1 MHDLFLGDEVTKE
14 DFVDQFVPRGP
25 EYWRGKIDEKVLRR
39 GDQQITRLWH
49 GADVP
54 RFTAETDGN
63 PDHYVLSAE
72 IAFEIHRLKYS
83 EFKKISSAI
92 QLIKESRRHGSGVKM
107 NDLEGALTD
116 LGGGISSLSQ
126 SLRVP
131 IFWKYLYHPA
141 IIKWVQDQEME
152 NLKVSSGSSH
162 LLSGQS

>member
-14 DFVDQFVPRGP
+14 DFVDQFVPRSP
-25 EYWRGKIDEKVLRR
+25 EYWQGKIDKKVLRR
-39 GDQQITRLWH
+39 GDQQITGLWQQK
-49 GADVP
+49 DIP

-63 PDHYVLSAE
+63 PDHYVLNAE
-72 IAFEIHRLKYS
+72 IAFEIHRLTCS

-92 QLIKESRRHGSGVKM
+92 QLIKGSRCHRSGVKM
-107 NDLEGALTD
+107 RDLEGALTER
-116 LGGGISSLSQ
+116 GGGISSLSQ
-126 SLRVP
+126 SLRAP

-141 IIKWVQDQEME
+141 IIKWVQDQKKE

>member
-1 MHDLFLGDEVTKE
+1 MHDLFLGDKVTKE

-25 EYWRGKIDEKVLRR
+25 EYWQGKIDEKVLQR

-49 GADVP
+49 STDTP

-63 PDHYVLSAE
+63 PNHYVLNAE
-72 IAFEIHRLKYS
+72 IAFEIHRLKCS

-92 QLIKESRRHGSGVKM
+92 QLIERSHCHSSEVKM

-116 LGGGISSLSQ
+116 LGEGISSFSQ
-126 SLRVP
+126 SLRVS

-141 IIKWVQDQEME
+141 VIKWVQDQKME
-152 NLKVSSGSSH
+152 I
-162 LLSGQS
+162 